1 MRKPIEIEVVNAGN
15 CMICSK
21 PIKLAVTRG
30 YSKLPN
36 IFFCRECE
44 SKLEHDG
51 KRPESEEA
59 VK

>member
-51 KRPESEEA
+51 KRPESED
-59 VK
+59 